1 MKATIL
7 LFLILLFLSSCQK
20 DAQDLPEIKQPV
32 STSSVVTQS
41 LDAMPDNAAFKIQ
54 LVKDN
59 INSDDTMILFKQK
72 AQLGY
77 DPYEDGIYV
86 QGNGQVNLAS
96 ISSDNTDLAIN
107 TLPYTPG
114 MSIGLYMTV
123 KSDGAYS
130 LQLDYQKSLPAN
142 THIWLKDTYLKDS
155 IDVRT
160 KAYKFIVTKADT
172 NSFGS
177 KRFKLTIR

>member
-1 MKATIL
+1 MKTSFL
-7 LFLILLFLSSCQK
+7 LLCSLLSLASCQK
-20 DAQDLPEIKQPV
+20 DAQVLPEIKPPA
-32 STSSVVTQS
+32 TATAVVTAA
-41 LDAMPDNAAFKIQ
+41 LNAMPDNAAFKIQ
-54 LVKDN
+54 LIKDN

-77 DPYEDGIYV
+77 DPDEDGIYV

-96 ISSDNTDLAIN
+96 ISNDNTDLAIN

-160 KAYKFIVTKADT
+160 QAYKFIVTKADT